1 MKNRLN
7 SFKNI
12 ANDAMRHEKEE
23 NEILRST
30 IADLIKSEIPD
41 RFYKDLERQ
50 IYKLTR
56 EFIKMR
62 DIGHLDSFSMNLTIS
77 GDIIPYIEVLIN
89 QIKENPVINL
99 IYENSD
105 ISIVNTM
112 VKGFVEDLNDG
123 DDTIT
128 LKGDVMMDQI
138 LQPLEIPDEKFV
150 ENRDG
155 RKRSVRV
162 TGKYDDDL
170 NKVVFVNNTNMKIID
185 VTYKFTIFYTHMPIA
200 S

>member
-1 MKNRLN
+1 
-7 SFKNI
+7 
-12 ANDAMRHEKEE
+12 MRHEKEE